1 VDRGLRTARLAVPL
15 AAVLVAV
22 TGCGNGGEKTSTGA
36 VKPPPAK
43 AVRAMQTRLEDAV
56 LTSRAVGPGWTVA
69 PPDQVAPVKQYCNRP
84 LGKGLKPFAQ
94 TRVAFRQRFGS
105 VVTQNLWAYAGDGAE
120 RVIDDFR
127 SLTESCRS
135 WKVSPEIGRTVT
147 YTMGPLEVDELGD
160 DTVAARLRSANAFG
174 GIEVVHSFVAVMI
187 QRGNVIDLVTQ
198 TANSGLFMSKAEA
211 EKLARRADR
220 RLAAS
225 R

>member
-1 VDRGLRTARLAVPL
+1 VPL
-15 AAVLVAV
+15 AALLLAFA
-22 TGCGNGGEKTSTGA
+22 GCGDGGKTTA
-36 VKPPPAK
+36 TPAAKEPPAK
-43 AVRAMQTRLEDAV
+43 TARAMQTRLEDAV
-56 LTSRAVGPGWTVA
+56 LTSRAVGSGWSVA
-69 PPDQVAPVKQYCNRP
+69 PPDQVTPVKLYCNRV

-105 VVTQNLWAYAGDGAE
+105 AVTQDLWAYAGDGAQ

-127 SLTESCRS
+127 SLIDSCQS
-135 WKVSPEIGRTVT
+135 WQTSPEIGRTVK
-147 YTMGPLEVDELGD
+147 YTMKPLEVDKLGD
-160 DTVAARLRSANAFG
+160 DTVAARLRSANDFG
-174 GIEVVHSFVAVMI
+174 GFEVVHSFIAVMI
-187 QRGNVIDLVTQ
+187 RRETVIDLVTQ